1 MLLSASI
8 DQHAEGPAVVT
19 LAGRM
24 TLGSSLSLVESQVR
38 SAINGGT
45 RNMVFDL
52 TGVELVDSAGL
63 GMMIHVYGSLR
74 SRSGTL
80 RLCGVAP
87 RVLSLLELTKMD
99 TLLAIDPTLKD
110 SLAALSA

>member
-8 DQHAEGPAVVT
+8 DRHADGPAIVT
-19 LAGRM
+19 LTGRM

-38 SAINGGT
+38 AAINGGT
-45 RNMVFDL
+45 LKMIFDM

-63 GMMIHVYGSLR
+63 GMLIQTYGSLR
-74 SRSGTL
+74 GRGGTL

-87 RVLSLLELTKMD
+87 RVLSLLELTNMH
-99 TLLAIDPTLKD
+99 TILAIDPTLAE
-110 SLAALSA
+110 SLAALRA